1 MEGSTREY
9 SPTTLVSVPWQHSQE
24 NFFTVMAAFHHPIFF
39 VFQET
44 GGGGNRN
51 KNSEE
56 ENLVLAKS
64 CFVQIDRG
72 AHKDLYGQVEGL
84 DEETARVVVRLALGG
99 QVVSVSEN
107 IVRVVSKKEFK
118 EFGKMLNKDSYEKY
132 RDKQKEREQ
141 EWDRDRGRRDENRE
155 SGKKQSRSRSR
166 TPDKK
171 SSSRRK
177 SRSRSPEKKSRD
189 SRNGSS
195 KRTWVRPMLRVRIV
209 DKHFKSGKFF
219 NTKAVV
225 EDVPSNET
233 CVVRLESGSI
243 LDGVLNSK
251 VETIIP
257 KSDAGIVMIVRGS
270 NRGQLAEILG
280 RDKRSSRA
288 TVQLL
293 PDKEEVLKLDYDD
306 ICEYVGDVSDL

>member
-72 AHKDLYGQVEGL
+72 AQKDLYGQVEGL

-171 SSSRRK
+171 SSSRRR

-233 CVVRLESGSI
+233 CVVRLESSSI

-288 TVQLL
+288 TVQVL